1 MATGARTCG
10 LPQVRTTSSP
20 EAGTS
25 RRPRVPG
32 WHSPGTRLPAPTG
45 ERYEGGGATLPGALP
60 AVETATSASRRTRT
74 ATTAGHGNGHEPCD
88 RGGHLAYCEPF
99 AAGKPCSQDVPHRS
113 HHGRV
118 TGGSPAGDERV
129 TGEAGLASDDRAAQ
143 TADGDRGGGR
153 AAARGSPRPRSSRGT
168 NARAAPLGGLAW
180 TSSTSPSFG
189 TLRNTVD
196 LLPQTAD
203 DSRLDGNVGDHPQGD
218 ARQTGTRPVGGSP
231 ALRPLIRWLRA
242 GGEPARS
249 HRISSSIPAC
259 EPGRRRP

>member
-10 LPQVRTTSSP
+10 LPQVRTTRLP
-20 EAGTS
+20 S
-25 RRPRVPG
+25 RRASAATRARTALPR
-32 WHSPGTRLPAPTG
+32 HSPAGHDR
-45 ERYEGGGATLPGALP
+45 GALRGRWGNAARSPPP

-99 AAGKPCSQDVPHRS
+99 AAGKPCPQDVPHRS
-113 HHGRV
+113 RHGRV
-118 TGGSPAGDERV
+118 TDGSPAEDERV

-180 TSSTSPSFG
+180 TSSTSPSSG
-189 TLRNTVD
+189 TLRNTVARG
-196 LLPQTAD
+196 LWTTAAWTAT
-203 DSRLDGNVGDHPQGD
+203 SVI
-218 ARQTGTRPVGGSP
+218 T
-231 ALRPLIRWLRA
+231 LRA
-242 GGEPARS
+242 MPGKPAHALSAAAR
-249 HRISSSIPAC
+249 HY
-259 EPGRRRP
+259 GR